1 MCRGSK
7 DRHWPGF
14 AYLCYSFLFM
24 VLIFLVRVTTDYRRG
39 KEGLKSCEQKKEK
52 SKNSA

>member
-14 AYLCYSFLFM
+14 AYVIVSFSWFQ
-24 VLIFLVRVTTDYRRG
+24 FFSVRATTDYRRG

-52 SKNSA
+52 SKNCA